1 MSLSHQRP
9 TSCRDDIA
17 LQFMLAMARDTA
29 LTPDAMATRAYA
41 MADAFVAQV
50 SKIDVDR
57 ILQRALRPTSAG
69 DYDVPAP
76 APANHGKPFDKAHAD
91 EIPF

>member
-1 MSLSHQRP
+1 MSSSQQLP
-9 TSCRDDIA
+9 TSRRDDIA
-17 LQFMLAMARDTA
+17 LQFLLTLARDTA

-57 ILQRALRPTSAG
+57 ILQRALRPTRSG
-69 DYDVPAP
+69 EYDVPAP
-76 APANHGKPFDKAHAD
+76 APAHPSKPFDKSLAD